1 MIIKDLFK
9 KHEFYLFIII
19 ISLCILFA
27 LRTEEFLT
35 LENLLDLLTC
45 YSFLGILSAGM
56 LIVLISGG
64 IDLSFTAIATI
75 SEYMIALIIIHYS
88 GNLLTAFVISCCIGI
103 ILGTFNALIIYYF
116 KAPSLIVTIAT
127 LNIFYGFIILVT
139 KGRWIYNFP
148 IWFREMRNIFEFTT
162 GSGKEY
168 EIALPVLLLLFVFI
182 ITYILLNYTF
192 LGRKIIAFGGNQEAA
207 RRMGFNIFHITI
219 FVYAFM
225 GFLAGV
231 GAISHVLI
239 VQTVQANAIVGRE
252 LEVIA
257 AVVLGGASLA
267 GGKGTVLGT
276 ILGVTLIAIMW
287 NGLILMGISSYW
299 QPVILGIIIII
310 SVISSA
316 YSSHKSILGGNKID
330 IK

>member
-1 MIIKDLFK
+1 MTIKDLSK
-9 KHEFYLFIII
+9 KYEFYLFIII
-19 ISLCILFA
+19 TSLCILFA
-27 LRTEEFLT
+27 FCTKEFLT
-35 LENLLDLLTC
+35 IENFLDLLTN
-45 YSFLGILSAGM
+45 YSFLGIMSAGM

-75 SEYMIALIIIHYS
+75 SEYMIALIIINYN
-88 GNLLTAFVISCCIGI
+88 GNLLTAFIVSCCVGI
-103 ILGTFNALIIYYF
+103 ILGSFNGYIIYYF

-148 IWFREMRNIFEFTT
+148 LWFRETPNIFEFT
-162 GSGKEY
+162 SGNGTEY
-168 EIALPVLLLLFVFI
+168 GIALPVLLLLFIFI
-182 ITYILLNYTF
+182 ITYILLNHTF

-207 RRMGFNIFHITI
+207 RRMGFNILHITI

-276 ILGVTLIAIMW
+276 ILGVTLIAIIW
-287 NGLILMGISSYW
+287 NGLVLMGISSYW
-299 QPVILGIIIII
+299 HQVILGLIIII
-310 SVISSA
+310 SVTSSA
-316 YSSHKSILGGNKID
+316 YSSRKSILGGTKID

>member
-1 MIIKDLFK
+1 MTIKDLSK
-9 KHEFYLFIII
+9 KYEFYLFIII

-27 LRTEEFLT
+27 FSTEEFLT
-35 LENLLDLLTC
+35 IENFLDLLTN
-45 YSFLGILSAGM
+45 YSFLGIMSAGM

-75 SEYMIALIIIHYS
+75 SEYMIALIIINYN
-88 GNLLTAFVISCCIGI
+88 GNLLTAFIVSCFIGI
-103 ILGTFNALIIYYF
+103 ILGCFNAFIIYYF

-148 IWFREMRNIFEFTT
+148 IWFREMRNIFEFTA
-162 GSGKEY
+162 GNGKEY
-168 EIALPVLLLLFVFI
+168 EIALPILLLLFVFI

-267 GGKGTVLGT
+267 GGKGTILGT
-276 ILGVTLIAIMW
+276 ILGVTLIAIIW

-299 QPVILGIIIII
+299 HQVILGLIIII

-316 YSSHKSILGGNKID
+316 YSTRKSILGGTKID

>member
-1 MIIKDLFK
+1 MTIKDLSK
-9 KHEFYLFIII
+9 KYEFYLFIII

-27 LRTEEFLT
+27 FSTKEFLT
-35 LENLLDLLTC
+35 IENFLDLLTN
-45 YSFLGILSAGM
+45 YSFLGIMSAGM

-75 SEYMIALIIIHYS
+75 SEYMIALIIINYN
-88 GNLLTAFVISCCIGI
+88 GNLLTAFIVSCCVGI
-103 ILGTFNALIIYYF
+103 ILGSFNGYIIYYF

-148 IWFREMRNIFEFTT
+148 IWFRETPNIFEFT
-162 GSGKEY
+162 SGNGTEY
-168 EIALPVLLLLFVFI
+168 RIALPVLLLLFIFI
-182 ITYILLNYTF
+182 ITYILLNHTF

-207 RRMGFNIFHITI
+207 RRMGFNILHITI

-276 ILGVTLIAIMW
+276 ILGVTLIAIIW
-287 NGLILMGISSYW
+287 NGLVLMGISSYW
-299 QPVILGIIIII
+299 HQVILGLIIII
-310 SVISSA
+310 SVTSSA
-316 YSSHKSILGGNKID
+316 YSSRKSILGGTKID

>member
-1 MIIKDLFK
+1 MTIKDLSK
-9 KHEFYLFIII
+9 KYEFYLFIII
-19 ISLCILFA
+19 ISLCILF
-27 LRTEEFLT
+27 TFCTKEFLT
-35 LENLLDLLTC
+35 IENFLDLLTN
-45 YSFLGILSAGM
+45 YSFLGIMSAGM

-75 SEYMIALIIIHYS
+75 SEYMIALIIINYS
-88 GNLLTAFVISCCIGI
+88 GNLLTAFVVSCCIGI
-103 ILGTFNALIIYYF
+103 ILGSFNAFIIYYF

-148 IWFREMRNIFEFTT
+148 IWFRETRNIFEFT
-162 GSGKEY
+162 SGNGTEY
-168 EIALPVLLLLFVFI
+168 GIALPALLLLFVFI
-182 ITYILLNYTF
+182 ITYTLLNHTF

-207 RRMGFNIFHITI
+207 RRMGFNILHITI

-276 ILGVTLIAIMW
+276 ILGVTLIAIIW
-287 NGLILMGISSYW
+287 NGLVLMGISSYW
-299 QPVILGIIIII
+299 HQVILGLIIII

-316 YSSHKSILGGNKID
+316 YSSRKSILGGTKID

>member
-1 MIIKDLFK
+1 MIIKELFK

-19 ISLCILFA
+19 ISLCILFG
-27 LRTEEFLT
+27 LCTEEFFT
-35 LENLLDLLTC
+35 LGNLLDLLTC

-88 GNLLTAFVISCCIGI
+88 GNLLTAFIVSCFIGI
-103 ILGTFNALIIYYF
+103 ILGCFNAFIIYYF
-116 KAPSLIVTIAT
+116 KAPPLIVTIAT

-148 IWFREMRNIFEFTT
+148 IWFKEIRNIFEFTT

-168 EIALPVLLLLFVFI
+168 EIALPILLLLFVFI
-182 ITYILLNYTF
+182 ITYILLNHTF

-207 RRMGFNIFHITI
+207 RRMGFNILHITI

-267 GGKGTVLGT
+267 GGKGTILGT

-316 YSSHKSILGGNKID
+316 YSSHKSILGGTKID

>member
-1 MIIKDLFK
+1 MTIKDLSK
-9 KHEFYLFIII
+9 KYEFYLFIII

-27 LRTEEFLT
+27 FSTEEFLT
-35 LENLLDLLTC
+35 IENFLDLLTN
-45 YSFLGILSAGM
+45 YSFLGIMSAGM

-75 SEYMIALIIIHYS
+75 SEYMIALIIINYN
-88 GNLLTAFVISCCIGI
+88 GNLLTAFIVSCFIGI
-103 ILGTFNALIIYYF
+103 ILGCFNAFIIYYF

-148 IWFREMRNIFEFTT
+148 IWFREMRNILEFTA
-162 GSGKEY
+162 GNGKEY
-168 EIALPVLLLLFVFI
+168 EIALPILLLLFVFI

-267 GGKGTVLGT
+267 GGKGTILGT

-299 QPVILGIIIII
+299 QPVILGLIIIL

-316 YSSHKSILGGNKID
+316 YSSRKSILGGTKID

>member
-1 MIIKDLFK
+1 MTIKDLSK
-9 KHEFYLFIII
+9 KYEFYLFIII
-19 ISLCILFA
+19 ISLCILFSFF
-27 LRTEEFLT
+27 TKEFLT
-35 LENLLDLLTC
+35 IENFLDLLTN
-45 YSFLGILSAGM
+45 YSFLGIMSAGM

-75 SEYMIALIIIHYS
+75 SEYMIALIIINYN
-88 GNLLTAFVISCCIGI
+88 GNLLTAFIVSCFIGI
-103 ILGTFNALIIYYF
+103 ILGCFNAFIIYYF

-148 IWFREMRNIFEFTT
+148 TWFREMRNIFEFTA
-162 GSGKEY
+162 GNGKEY
-168 EIALPVLLLLFVFI
+168 EIALPILLLLFVFI

-267 GGKGTVLGT
+267 GGKGTILGT

-287 NGLILMGISSYW
+287 NGLVLMGISSYW
-299 QPVILGIIIII
+299 QPVILGLIIIL

-316 YSSHKSILGGNKID
+316 YSSRKSILGGTKID

>member
-1 MIIKDLFK
+1 MTIKDLSK
-9 KHEFYLFIII
+9 KYEFYLFIII
-19 ISLCILFA
+19 ISLCILFSFF
-27 LRTEEFLT
+27 TKEFLT
-35 LENLLDLLTC
+35 IENFLDLLTN
-45 YSFLGILSAGM
+45 YSFLGIMSAGM

-75 SEYMIALIIIHYS
+75 SEYMIALIIINYN
-88 GNLLTAFVISCCIGI
+88 GNLLTAFIVSCFIGI
-103 ILGTFNALIIYYF
+103 ILGCFNAFIIYYF

-148 IWFREMRNIFEFTT
+148 TWFREMRNIFEFTA
-162 GSGKEY
+162 GNGKEY
-168 EIALPVLLLLFVFI
+168 EIALPILLLLFVFI

-267 GGKGTVLGT
+267 GGKGTILGT

-299 QPVILGIIIII
+299 QPVILGLIIIL

-316 YSSHKSILGGNKID
+316 YSSRKSILGGTKID

>member
-1 MIIKDLFK
+1 MTIKDLSK
-9 KHEFYLFIII
+9 KYEFYLFIII

-27 LRTEEFLT
+27 FSTEEFLT
-35 LENLLDLLTC
+35 IENFLDLLTN
-45 YSFLGILSAGM
+45 YSFLGIMSAGM

-75 SEYMIALIIIHYS
+75 SEYMIALIIINYN
-88 GNLLTAFVISCCIGI
+88 GNLLTAFIVSCFIGI
-103 ILGTFNALIIYYF
+103 ILGCFNAFIIYYF

-148 IWFREMRNIFEFTT
+148 IWFREMRNIFEFTA
-162 GSGKEY
+162 GNGKEY
-168 EIALPVLLLLFVFI
+168 EIALPILLLLFVFI

-267 GGKGTVLGT
+267 GGKGTILGT

-299 QPVILGIIIII
+299 QPVILGLIIIL

-316 YSSHKSILGGNKID
+316 YSSRKSILGGTKID

>member
-1 MIIKDLFK
+1 MTIKDLSK
-9 KHEFYLFIII
+9 KYEFYLFIII
-19 ISLCILFA
+19 ISLCILFSFF
-27 LRTEEFLT
+27 TKEFLT
-35 LENLLDLLTC
+35 LENFLDLLTN
-45 YSFLGILSAGM
+45 YSFLGIMSAGM

-75 SEYMIALIIIHYS
+75 SEYMIALIIINYN
-88 GNLLTAFVISCCIGI
+88 GNLLTAFIVSCFIGI
-103 ILGTFNALIIYYF
+103 ILGCFNAFIIYYF

-148 IWFREMRNIFEFTT
+148 TWFREMRNIFEFTA
-162 GSGKEY
+162 GKGKEY
-168 EIALPVLLLLFVFI
+168 EIALPILLLLFVFI

-207 RRMGFNIFHITI
+207 RRMGFNIFHITV

-267 GGKGTVLGT
+267 GGKGTILGT

-287 NGLILMGISSYW
+287 NGLVLIGISSYW
-299 QPVILGIIIII
+299 QPVILGLIIIL

-316 YSSHKSILGGNKID
+316 YSSRKSILGGTKID

>member
-1 MIIKDLFK
+1 MTINDLFK
-9 KHEFYLFIII
+9 KHEFYLFMVI
-19 ISLCILFA
+19 ISLSILF
-27 LRTEEFLT
+27 TIYTKDFLT
-35 LENLLDLLTC
+35 LENLIDLLTS
-45 YSFLGILSAGM
+45 YSFLGIMSAGM
-56 LIVLISGG
+56 LVVLISGG
-64 IDLSFTAIATI
+64 IDLSFTAIVTI
-75 SEYMIALIIIHYS
+75 SEYMIALIIFNYH
-88 GNLLTAFVISCCIGI
+88 GNLLTAFVISCFVGV
-103 ILGTFNALIIYYF
+103 ILGSFNAFIIYYF
-116 KAPSLIVTIAT
+116 KAPALIVTIAT

-148 IWFREMRNIFEFTT
+148 TWFREARNIYEFTSSKGT
-162 GSGKEY
+162 EY
-168 EIALPVLLLLFVFI
+168 AIALPVLLLLLVFV
-182 ITYILLNYTF
+182 ITYIILNYSF
-192 LGRKIIAFGGNQEAA
+192 LGRKIFTFGGNQEAA
-207 RRMGFNIFHITI
+207 RRMGFNLFHMTI

-225 GFLAGV
+225 GLLAGV

-267 GGKGTVLGT
+267 GGRGTVFGT

-299 QPVILGIIIII
+299 HQAIIGLIIVI

-316 YSSHKSILGGNKID
+316 YSSRKNILGGTKID
-330 IK
+330 IE

>member
-1 MIIKDLFK
+1 MTIKDLSK
-9 KHEFYLFIII
+9 KYEFYLFIII

-27 LRTEEFLT
+27 FSTEEFLT
-35 LENLLDLLTC
+35 IENFLDLLTN
-45 YSFLGILSAGM
+45 YSFLGIMSAGM

-75 SEYMIALIIIHYS
+75 SEYMIALIIINYN
-88 GNLLTAFVISCCIGI
+88 GNLLTAFIVSCLIGI
-103 ILGTFNALIIYYF
+103 ILGCFNAFIIYYF

-148 IWFREMRNIFEFTT
+148 IWFREMRNIFEFTA
-162 GSGKEY
+162 GNGKEY
-168 EIALPVLLLLFVFI
+168 EIALPILLLLFVFI

-192 LGRKIIAFGGNQEAA
+192 LGRKIIAFGGSQEAA

-267 GGKGTVLGT
+267 GGKGTILGT

-287 NGLILMGISSYW
+287 NGLVLMGISSYW
-299 QPVILGIIIII
+299 QPVILGLIIIL

-316 YSSHKSILGGNKID
+316 YSSRKSILGGTKID

>member
-1 MIIKDLFK
+1 MITKDLFK

-19 ISLCILFA
+19 ISLCILFTFC
-27 LRTEEFLT
+27 TEEFLT
-35 LENLLDLLTC
+35 LENFLDLLTN
-45 YSFLGILSAGM
+45 YSFLGIMSAGM

-75 SEYMIALIIIHYS
+75 SEYMIALIIINYN
-88 GNLLTAFVISCCIGI
+88 GNLLTAFIVSCFIGI
-103 ILGTFNALIIYYF
+103 ILGCFNAFIIYYF

-148 IWFREMRNIFEFTT
+148 IWFREMRNIFEFTA

-267 GGKGTVLGT
+267 GGKGTILGT

-287 NGLILMGISSYW
+287 NGLVLMGISSYW

-316 YSSHKSILGGNKID
+316 YSSRKSILGGTKID

>member
-1 MIIKDLFK
+1 MTIKDLSK
-9 KHEFYLFIII
+9 KYEFYLFIII

-27 LRTEEFLT
+27 FSTKEFLT
-35 LENLLDLLTC
+35 IENFLDLLTN
-45 YSFLGILSAGM
+45 YSFLGIMSAGM

-75 SEYMIALIIIHYS
+75 SEYMIALVIINYN
-88 GNLLTAFVISCCIGI
+88 GNLLTAFIISCCVGI
-103 ILGTFNALIIYYF
+103 ILGSFNGYIIYYF
-116 KAPSLIVTIAT
+116 KAPPLIVTIAT

-148 IWFREMRNIFEFTT
+148 LWFRETPNIFEFT
-162 GSGKEY
+162 SGNGTEHG
-168 EIALPVLLLLFVFI
+168 IALPVLLLLFIFI
-182 ITYILLNYTF
+182 ITYILLNHTF

-207 RRMGFNIFHITI
+207 RRMGFNILHITI

-276 ILGVTLIAIMW
+276 ILGVTLIAIIW
-287 NGLILMGISSYW
+287 NGLVLMGISSYW
-299 QPVILGIIIII
+299 HQVILGLIIII
-310 SVISSA
+310 SVTSSA
-316 YSSHKSILGGNKID
+316 YSSRKSILGGTKID

>member
-182 ITYILLNYTF
+182 ITYILLNHTF

-207 RRMGFNIFHITI
+207 RRMGFNILHITI

>member
-1 MIIKDLFK
+1 MTIKDLSK
-9 KHEFYLFIII
+9 KYEFYLFIII
-19 ISLCILFA
+19 ISLCILFSFF
-27 LRTEEFLT
+27 TKEFLT
-35 LENLLDLLTC
+35 IENFLDLLTN
-45 YSFLGILSAGM
+45 YSFLGIMSAGM

-75 SEYMIALIIIHYS
+75 SEYMIALIIINYN
-88 GNLLTAFVISCCIGI
+88 GNLLTAFIVSCFIGI
-103 ILGTFNALIIYYF
+103 ILGCFNAFIIYYF

-148 IWFREMRNIFEFTT
+148 IWFREMRNILEFTA
-162 GSGKEY
+162 GNGKEY
-168 EIALPVLLLLFVFI
+168 EIALPILLLLFVFI

-267 GGKGTVLGT
+267 GGKGTILGT

-299 QPVILGIIIII
+299 QPVILGLIIIL

-316 YSSHKSILGGNKID
+316 YSSRKSILGGTKID

>member
-1 MIIKDLFK
+1 MV
-9 KHEFYLFIII
+9 I
-19 ISLCILFA
+19 ISLSILF
-27 LRTEEFLT
+27 TIYTKGFLT
-35 LENLLDLLTC
+35 LENFLDLLTN
-45 YSFLGILSAGM
+45 YSFLGIMSAGM
-56 LIVLISGG
+56 LVVLISGG

-75 SEYMIALIIIHYS
+75 SEYMIALVIFNYH
-88 GNLLTAFVISCCIGI
+88 GNLFTAFFISCFAGV
-103 ILGTFNALIIYYF
+103 ILGSFNAFIIYYF
-116 KAPSLIVTIAT
+116 KAPALIVTIAT

-148 IWFREMRNIFEFTT
+148 TWFREARNIYEFT
-162 GSGKEY
+162 SGNGTEY
-168 EIALPVLLLLFVFI
+168 AIALPVLLLLLVFI
-182 ITYILLNYTF
+182 ITYIILNYSF
-192 LGRKIIAFGGNQEAA
+192 LGRKIFTFGGNREAA
-207 RRMGFNIFHITI
+207 RRMGFNLFHMTI

-225 GFLAGV
+225 GLLAGV

-299 QPVILGIIIII
+299 HQVLIGLIIVI

-316 YSSHKSILGGNKID
+316 YSSRKSILGGAKID
-330 IK
+330 VE

>member
-1 MIIKDLFK
+1 MTIKDLSK
-9 KHEFYLFIII
+9 KYEFYLFIII

-27 LRTEEFLT
+27 FSTKEFLT
-35 LENLLDLLTC
+35 IENFLDLLTN
-45 YSFLGILSAGM
+45 YSFLGIMSAGM

-75 SEYMIALIIIHYS
+75 SEYMIALIIINYN
-88 GNLLTAFVISCCIGI
+88 GNLLTAFIVSCCVGI
-103 ILGTFNALIIYYF
+103 ILGSFNGYIIYYF

-148 IWFREMRNIFEFTT
+148 LWFRETPNIFEFT
-162 GSGKEY
+162 SGNGTEY
-168 EIALPVLLLLFVFI
+168 GIALPVLLLLFIFI
-182 ITYILLNYTF
+182 ITYILLNHTF

-207 RRMGFNIFHITI
+207 RRMGFNILHITI

-276 ILGVTLIAIMW
+276 ILGVTLIAIIW
-287 NGLILMGISSYW
+287 NGLVLMGISSYW
-299 QPVILGIIIII
+299 HQVILGLIIII
-310 SVISSA
+310 SVTSSA
-316 YSSHKSILGGNKID
+316 YSSRKSILGGTKID

>member
-1 MIIKDLFK
+1 MTIKDLSK
-9 KHEFYLFIII
+9 KYEFYLFIII
-19 ISLCILFA
+19 ISLCILF
-27 LRTEEFLT
+27 TFCSEEFLT
-35 LENLLDLLTC
+35 IENFLDLLTN
-45 YSFLGILSAGM
+45 YSFLGIMSAGM

-75 SEYMIALIIIHYS
+75 SEYMIALIIINYT
-88 GNLLTAFVISCCIGI
+88 GNLLTAFIVSCFVGI
-103 ILGTFNALIIYYF
+103 ILGCFNAFIIYYF

-148 IWFREMRNIFEFTT
+148 IWFREMRNIFEFTA
-162 GSGKEY
+162 GNGKEY
-168 EIALPVLLLLFVFI
+168 EIALPILLLLFVFI

-267 GGKGTVLGT
+267 GGKGTILGT

-287 NGLILMGISSYW
+287 NGLVLMGISSYW
-299 QPVILGIIIII
+299 QPVILGLIIIL

-316 YSSHKSILGGNKID
+316 YSSRKSILGGTKID